1 MHNNYLRIK
10 MNRIVP
16 GLLILTLLGG
26 TLTVGCKN
34 RDEKSSKAISDLP
47 PSVSGSKEAEKVIVK
62 LNPQEAGELTIPLQT
77 IASQVRRLILS
88 APGTVNP
95 APNHIGII
103 SAPVDGRILNLPV
116 QEGEKVRKGQVVLE
130 LESLTFGTLVAE
142 YLQALAEV
150 DLQTNQ
156 LQRMEKLVEKRINP
170 EAELEKVR
178 ADHIRA
184 QASLNAAYAKLKT
197 VGVSDIEI
205 DALKSTGRIN
215 PRLKIHTPING
226 VVDSHKVELGQAVA
240 ANEALA
246 TVISLDQVLV
256 KAYLAP
262 EDGTLVN
269 PGDSVSISHR
279 LINEEPLKAVVS
291 TINPG
296 LDETNRSVVVNI
308 LVNQEKFLLK
318 PGDNVR
324 TEITTTSPVELI
336 TVTMDAIT
344 YDNNDPVVFIKIAD
358 NTFEM
363 RKIRIKEI
371 FSGFAV
377 VSDGLKTGEQVAIGQ
392 VFSLKALARFKLISE
407 E

>member
-1 MHNNYLRIK
+1 MI
-10 MNRIVP
+10 MNRLIP
-16 GLLILTLLGG
+16 GLLILTIALGAIP
-26 TLTVGCKN
+26 TGCKN
-34 RDEKSSKAISDLP
+34 KNNLKDNPETTDVP
-47 PSVSGSKEAEKVIVK
+47 PSVAAIQGAGKVIVR
-62 LNPQEAGELTIPLQT
+62 LSPQEAKELTIPVQT
-77 IASQVRRLILS
+77 ITSQVRKYTLT

-103 SAPVDGRILNLPV
+103 SAPVDGRLLNLPV
-116 QEGEKVRKGQVVLE
+116 QEGEKVRKGQVILE

-184 QASLNAAYAKLKT
+184 QASQNAAYAKLKT
-197 VGVSDIEI
+197 VGVSDNEI
-205 DALKSTGRIN
+205 DGLKSTDRIN
-215 PRLKIHTPING
+215 PRLKIHSPING
-226 VVDSHKVELGQAVA
+226 VIDSHKVELGQAVA

-246 TVISLDQVLV
+246 TVISLDRVLV

-262 EDGTLVN
+262 EDGTLIN

-279 LINEEPLKAVVS
+279 LINEEPLTAVVT

-296 LDETNRSVVVNI
+296 LDETNRSVVINI
-308 LVNQEKFLLK
+308 LVSQKSGLLK

-324 TEITTTSPVELI
+324 VDITTSSPLEVI
-336 TVTMDAIT
+336 TVTMDAVT
-344 YDNNDPVVFIKIAD
+344 YDNNDPVVFVWLAD
-358 NTFEM
+358 KTFEM
-363 RKIRIKEI
+363 RKISIKEI
-371 FSGFAV
+371 VNGVAV
-377 VSDGLKTGEQVAIGQ
+377 VTRGLTAGEQVATGQ
-392 VFSLKALARFKLISE
+392 VFSLKALSRFKLISE

>member
-1 MHNNYLRIK
+1 MIINKLI
-10 MNRIVP
+10 P
-16 GLLILTLLGG
+16 GLLILGMMAG
-26 TLTVGCKN
+26 TASISCK
-34 RDEKSSKAISDLP
+34 RKDRKSADQITTDVP
-47 PSVSGSKEAEKVIVK
+47 PSVAATQGTATIMVK
-62 LNPQEAGELTIPLQT
+62 LTPQEAKELTIPVQT
-77 IASQVRRLILS
+77 ISAQLKQYKLA

-130 LESLTFGTLVAE
+130 LESLTFGTLVAD

-156 LQRMEKLVEKRINP
+156 LQRMEKLVEKKINP

-184 QASLNAAYAKLKT
+184 QASQNAAYAKLKT

-205 DALKSTGRIN
+205 DALRSTDRIN
-215 PRLKIHTPING
+215 PRLKIHSPISG
-226 VVDSHKVELGQAVA
+226 VIDSHKVELGQAVA
-240 ANEALA
+240 GNETLA

-256 KAYLAP
+256 KAYLSP

-269 PGDSVSISHR
+269 PGDSISIHHR
-279 LINEEPLKAVVS
+279 LLNEEPLRAVVS

-296 LDETNRSVVVNI
+296 LDETNRSVVINI
-308 LVNQEKFLLK
+308 LMSQKTGLLK

-324 TEITTTSPVELI
+324 VEITTTSPIEII
-336 TVTMDAIT
+336 TVTMDAVT
-344 YDNNDPVVFIKIAD
+344 YDGNDPVVFIRVAD

-363 RKIRIKEI
+363 RKLSIKEI
-371 FSGFAV
+371 VNGFAV
-377 VSDGLKTGEQVAIGQ
+377 VTNGLKAGDQVATGQ
-392 VFSLKALARFKLISE
+392 VFSLKALSRFKLISE